1 MSNLDWANLAFEYV
15 RTDFRFIAHY
25 KNGAWGVG
33 NLVENNQLVLHE
45 ASPALHY
52 GQQCFEGL
60 KAYRCKDGSIN
71 LFRPEENAKRLQ
83 QSCQRLLM
91 PPVPVDLFVQAC
103 TQVVRANEKWLAPH
117 GFGATLYVRPLV
129 LGVGAGLGLQPA
141 KEYLFVV
148 FCAPVGPYFHGG
160 MRPANFVVS
169 AFDRA
174 APNGTGAAK
183 VGGNYAGS
191 LLPAKLA
198 KEQGFS
204 DCVYLDPATHTKIEE
219 VGAANFF
226 AISKKSG
233 AFVTPASPS
242 ILPSIT
248 RMSLVHLAK
257 EYLGLEVLEGD
268 VFIDSLEDYSE
279 AGVCGTAAVIVPV
292 GGIFYKDKLHVFYS
306 QEKAGPT
313 TQKLYDMLVGMQ
325 FGDVDAPKGWVLKVS

>member
-1 MSNLDWANLAFEYV
+1 MANLDWNNVGFEYIQ
-15 RTDFRFIAHY
+15 TDFRFVAHY
-25 KNGAWGVG
+25 KDGAWSAGE
-33 NLVENNQLVLHE
+33 LVKDNHVVLHE

-60 KAYRCKDGSIN
+60 KAYRCKDNSIN

-83 QSCQRLLM
+83 KSCQRLLM
-91 PPVPVDLFVQAC
+91 PPVPVDLFLKAC
-103 TQVVRANEKWLAPH
+103 TQVVQSNEKWVGPY
-117 GFGATLYVRPLV
+117 GSGATLYVRPLV
-129 LGVGAGLGLQPA
+129 LGVGKGLGLQPA
-141 KEYLFVV
+141 QEYLFIV
-148 FCAPVGPYFHGG
+148 FCAPVGPYFKGG

-169 AFDRA
+169 EFDRA
-174 APNGTGAAK
+174 APSGTGAVK

-204 DCVYLDPATHTKIEE
+204 DCVYLDPATRTKIEE

-226 AISKKSG
+226 AISKKG
-233 AFVTPASPS
+233 VFVTPASPS

-257 EYLGLEVLEGD
+257 EHLGLEVVEGD
-268 VFIDSLEDYSE
+268 VFINALEEYSE

-292 GGIFYKDKLHVFYS
+292 GGISYQGKLHVFYS
-306 QEKAGPT
+306 QEQAGPIT
-313 TQKLYDMLVGMQ
+313 KKLYETLVGMQ
-325 FGDVDAPKGWVLKVS
+325 FGDLQAPQGWITKVS

>member
-1 MSNLDWANLAFEYV
+1 MSNLDWNNLGFEYIK
-15 RTDFRFIAHY
+15 TDFRFVAHY
-25 KNGAWGVG
+25 KDGAWSAGS
-33 NLVENNQLVLHE
+33 LVEDNQLSLHE

-52 GQQCFEGL
+52 AQQCFEGL
-60 KAYRCKDGSIN
+60 KAYRCQDNSIN

-91 PPVPVDLFVQAC
+91 PSVPVDLFVHAC
-103 TQVVRANEKWLAPH
+103 TQVVKANTKWVGPY
-117 GFGATLYVRPLV
+117 GSGATLYVRPLV
-129 LGVGAGLGLQPA
+129 LGVGAGLGLRPA
-141 KEYLFVV
+141 SEFLFLV

-160 MRPANFVVS
+160 VRPANFIVS
-169 AFDRA
+169 EFDRA

-233 AFVTPASPS
+233 AFVTPSSPS

-248 RMSLVHLAK
+248 RISLVHLAK
-257 EYLGLEVLEGD
+257 EKLGLEVVEGD
-268 VFIDSLEDYSE
+268 IFINSLHEYSE

-292 GGIFYKDKLHVFYS
+292 GGISYQGNLHVFS
-306 QEKAGPT
+306 QEKAGPI
-313 TQKLYDMLVGMQ
+313 TQKLYDTLVGMQ
-325 FGDVDAPKGWVLKVS
+325 FGDLEAPQGWITKVS